1 MTLINPARKKSR
13 YKGYLREILR
23 TWRTSKS
30 YDCLSSI
37 FINAYHSQNIPIL
50 TQLTTLLI
58 NRFISTLKSPN
69 HKKLFHKTK
78 KNFYKTL
85 LDKFLTLKKTKSKFL
100 TQLFS

>member
-1 MTLINPARKKSR
+1 MTLINPATKKSR
-13 YKGYLREILR
+13 YTGYLREILR

-30 YDCLSSI
+30 YDCLSSL

-58 NRFISTLKSPN
+58 TRFISTLKSPS
-69 HKKLFHKTK
+69 HKKLFHTTK
-78 KNFYKTL
+78 KFFFKTL
-85 LDKFLTLKKTKSKFL
+85 LYKFLKKNKTKFL